1 MFMEAGIGDKVR
13 FLNDVGGGVVVKVLP
28 NKMILVRDQN
38 DFEYPIAAN
47 ELVIVERALA
57 KVKVVETVPDVK
69 KTKDFPSQSIKQTQK
84 PEFKKDNVSE
94 IFFGFVRVADE
105 NIDGFDCFLVN
116 DSDFS
121 VFYHIVLKGEIG
133 FTKIDAEFLEPNTKI
148 CVGQL
153 SREQINTGKELIIQ
167 MLFFDHPYQ
176 TLHEQIERKIKI
188 VPLKFFQEHVFIEN
202 DYFDEKAYIFEL
214 LKEKPGLGQSIKTE
228 QDFERMLAEK
238 DSEPEKDSS
247 RRFAPRK
254 EAVTVEVDLHINQLV
269 ESVIGMSNA
278 EILHKQLEVFHKT
291 MTDAILNKA
300 SKVILIHGIGNG
312 TLKSALR
319 DSLESQYKI
328 SFEDASFRE
337 YGFGATMV
345 IL

>member
-1 MFMEAGIGDKVR
+1 MESGVGDKVR
-13 FLNDVGGGVVVKVLP
+13 FLNDVGGGVIVKVLP
-28 NKMILVRDQN
+28 NKMVLVRDQN
-38 DFEYPIAAN
+38 DFEYPIPAS
-47 ELVIVERALA
+47 ELVIVEKAA
-57 KVKVVETVPDVK
+57 APVKIIEPAPSLNK
-69 KTKDFPSQSIKQTQK
+69 SGGSPSKDIRQTPK
-84 PEFKKDNVSE
+84 PEFKNDNISE

-105 NIDGFDCFLVN
+105 NIDGFDCYLVN

-121 VFYHIVLKGEIG
+121 VFYHLVLKGETG

-148 CVGQL
+148 CAGQL

-202 DYFDEKAYIFEL
+202 DFFDEKAYMFEL
-214 LKEKPGLGQSIKTE
+214 LKEKPGLGQSIKSE
-228 QDFERMLAEK
+228 LDFERMLAEK
-238 DSEPEKDSS
+238 DSEPEEDAS
-247 RRFAPRK
+247 RRFSPRK
-254 EAVTVEVDLHINQLV
+254 EAAVVEIDLHINQLV
-269 ESVIGMSNA
+269 DSVVGMSNA

-291 MTDAILNKA
+291 MTDAILNKV

-312 TLKSALR
+312 TLKAALR
-319 DSLESQYKI
+319 DSLSTQYKL
-328 SFEDASFRE
+328 SYEDASFRE